1 MHPIIAGSGSKTP
14 GLTQREESLYSIFM
28 DSENFEQNTAPF
40 TTGDFND
47 PSGTVVTDLAIL
59 AERVEQLVQR
69 CEQLTRENQELRQQ
83 TTTLQAERDVL
94 HDKNEQSRSRIEA
107 MIVRLRDLEQAP

>member
-1 MHPIIAGSGSKTP
+1 
-14 GLTQREESLYSIFM
+14 M

-40 TTGDFND
+40 TTEDFDD

-59 AERVEQLVQR
+59 AERVEQLVRR
-69 CEQLTRENQELRQQ
+69 CEQLTWENQELRQQ
-83 TTTLQAERDVL
+83 TTALQAERDAL
-94 HDKNEQSRSRIEA
+94 HDKNEQSRFRIEA

>member
-1 MHPIIAGSGSKTP
+1 
-14 GLTQREESLYSIFM
+14 M

-40 TTGDFND
+40 TTEDFD
-47 PSGTVVTDLAIL
+47 DFSGTVVTDLAIL

-69 CEQLTRENQELRQQ
+69 CEQLTRENQELREQ
-83 TTTLQAERDVL
+83 TTTLQAERDAL